1 MIEFSVRLHSFEM
14 SWGKDEDGD
23 LGEIYVLTPHE
34 FVSKVYKIRNG
45 QFLIF
50 DPYKN
55 GFIWVPFYTVP
66 HRYHYQESSCVVNGF
81 IVQLAENEQDL
92 IRRSDALAVVG
103 NIPPELGATKAMMIN
118 AINGIQAR

>member
-1 MIEFSVRLHSFEM
+1 MIEFSVRLHSFETRTER
-14 SWGKDEDGD
+14 DAEGD
-23 LGEIYVLTPHE
+23 FAMVCVLTPHE
-34 FVSKVYKIRNG
+34 FVSKVYEIRNG
-45 QFLIF
+45 QFLVF

-55 GFIWVPFYTVP
+55 GFIWVPYYTVP
-66 HRYHYQESSCVVNGF
+66 NRDEESHSVKYGF
-81 IVQLAENEQDL
+81 IVRLAESETDL